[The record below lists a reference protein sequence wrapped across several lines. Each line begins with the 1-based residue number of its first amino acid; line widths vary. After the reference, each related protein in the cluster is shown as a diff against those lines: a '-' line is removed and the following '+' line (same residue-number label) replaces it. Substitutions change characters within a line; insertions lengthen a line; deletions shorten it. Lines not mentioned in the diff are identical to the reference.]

1 MHKKQTICFQLET
14 QFNIQRCTLHFPFT
28 NNICTSKYNHLIEPK
43 VEGQKVTSQPTIE
56 ETKVFEQEQIN
67 KELEEELDVTLNFLR
82 ITTTSIAKLT
92 PHVIVISDSK
102 ENMEIRLEPIIEE
115 QLQ

>member
-82 ITTTSIAKLT
+82 ITTTSIAWKLDLNLLLKNNYNKFL
-92 PHVIVISDSK
+92 HQRC
-102 ENMEIRLEPIIEE
+102 MEEGE
-115 QLQ
+115 LQ